1 MEDKNSGKKPLR
13 SISNKFKDLKDTYM
27 KQEGGRTIPIHD
39 MENENMK
46 QQEDTKNSES
56 STINEGQQESEQT
69 QQEQTVMDI
78 EDVKRLADDMN
89 NEINQLQKERDDLK
103 DQLLRKA
110 AELENIRQRT
120 IREKQEL
127 INYSNEKLLYK
138 MLDLLDNMSN
148 AIEAGKKSDDFDSLL
163 KGMELINNL
172 AKKLFAEEGV
182 KQMENPVGKEFNVDY
197 HDALMAQ
204 DSDLPEHYVV
214 HLVQPGY
221 LIKDKVLRHA
231 KVITSTGNKP
241 E

>member
-1 MEDKNSGKKPLR
+1 MEDKNTGKKPLR
-13 SISNKFKDLKDTYM
+13 SISNKFKDIKDTYM
-27 KQEGGRTIPIHD
+27 KQEGGRPIPIHD
-39 MENENMK
+39 MENEDMK
-46 QQEDTKNSES
+46 QQEETQNSEAT
-56 STINEGQQESEQT
+56 TINDEQQETEQA

-89 NEINQLQKERDDLK
+89 NEINQLQKERDELK

-127 INYSNEKLLYK
+127 MNYSNEKLLFK
-138 MLDLLDNMSN
+138 MLDLLDNLSN
-148 AIEAGKKSDDFDSLL
+148 AIEVGKKSEDYQSLL

-172 AKKLFAEEGV
+172 AQKLFTDEGV
-182 KQMENPVGKEFNVDY
+182 KLMENPVGTEFNVDY

-204 DSDLPEHYVV
+204 ASNLPEHHVV
-214 HLVQPGY
+214 HQVQPGY
-221 LIKDKVLRHA
+221 MIKDKVLRHA
-231 KVITSTGNKP
+231 KVVTSTGIKP